1 MNSLVLV
8 FTLLL
13 ATSTF
18 TIPVS
23 NNIMDL
29 LNRTGQDRVSVIL
42 QAIQIAGLVDTLQSG
57 KVVFFHV
64 VR

>member
-57 KVVFFHV
+57 KVVFST
-64 VR
+64 

>member
-57 KVVFFHV
+57 KVVFSM
-64 VR
+64 